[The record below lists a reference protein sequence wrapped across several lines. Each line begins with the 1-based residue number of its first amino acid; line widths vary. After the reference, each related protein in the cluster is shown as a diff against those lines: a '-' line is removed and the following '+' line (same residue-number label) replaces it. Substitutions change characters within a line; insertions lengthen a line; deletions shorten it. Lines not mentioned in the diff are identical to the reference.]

1 VPIEIRRALLIV
13 NPASRIGRKAMPK
26 AQASFEDAGVHCD
39 TRITESPGHAA
50 RLASQMASQYDAV
63 FTIGGDGTA
72 MEVVGALAHTGP
84 PVGVIPGGTGNI
96 LARTFGTPLRPGH
109 AVQALLDGD
118 EARIDLGR
126 LATGERFAIGMGVGL
141 DASMIAGAP
150 GPLKRRFGFLA
161 YVWSALQAA
170 RKMEKFRVRLTVD
183 DEVYEGEA
191 AAVLIANFGAVLNDL
206 ISFGDGILRDDGM
219 LNACIYSPKNLRDA
233 TRILWKMRR
242 KKFEAD
248 PCVTYR
254 SGKHFILE
262 TKPARLGQADGEL
275 LGDSPFEIFVEP
287 TAGRVLVPRRK
298 K

>member
-1 VPIEIRRALLIV
+1 
-13 NPASRIGRKAMPK
+13 MPK
-26 AQASFEDAGVHCD
+26 AQAEFQKAGVHCD
-39 TRITESPGHAA
+39 TRMTESPGHAA
-50 RLASQMASQYDAV
+50 RLASELASHYDAV

-72 MEVVGALAHTGP
+72 MEVVGALAHSGP

-96 LARTFGTPLRPGH
+96 LARTFGTPLRPAR
-109 AVQALLDGD
+109 AVSALLSGD

-126 LATGERFAIGMGVGL
+126 LGTGERFAIGMGVGL

-170 RKMEKFRVRLTVD
+170 RKLEKFRVRLTVD
-183 DEVYEGEA
+183 EEVYEGEA

-262 TKPARLGQADGEL
+262 TIPPRLGQADGEL
-275 LGDSPFEIFVEP
+275 LGDSPFEVFVEP
-287 TAGRVLVPRRK
+287 QAGRVLIPTHSK
-298 K
+298 

>member
-1 VPIEIRRALLIV
+1 
-13 NPASRIGRKAMPK
+13 MPT
-26 AQASFEDAGVHCD
+26 AQASFEKSGVQCD
-39 TRITESPGHAA
+39 TRITESPGHAG
-50 RLASQMASQYDAV
+50 RLASELASKYDAV

-72 MEVVGALAHTGP
+72 MEVIGALAHSGP

-96 LARTFGTPLRPGH
+96 LARTFGTPLRAGR
-109 AVQALLDGD
+109 AVHALLDGD

-150 GPLKRRFGFLA
+150 GPLKRRFGFFA

-219 LNACIYSPKNLRDA
+219 LNACIYSPKNLREA
-233 TRILWKMRR
+233 TKILWKMRR
-242 KKFEAD
+242 KKFDAD
-248 PCVTYR
+248 SSVTYR

-262 TKPARLGQADGEL
+262 TIPPRLGQADGEL
-275 LGDSPFEIFVEP
+275 IGDSPFEVFVEP
-287 TAGRVLVPRRK
+287 QAGRVLVPARK